1 MKKQLLVWGFLI
13 PDPADFND
21 PQVFNILK
29 MAYLDNEATVEEK
42 VPCVSVSQL
51 MVKYISCECRK

>member
-42 VPCVSVSQL
+42 VPCVSVSN
-51 MVKYISCECRK
+51 